1 MSTKSKFVA
10 KYNVYLDLEEDN
22 IFICDRNRKHNLILG
37 KLTEKGIERNRNVTK
52 EQSRAISLCYSI
64 AERHFSSIDRHS
76 IDRTTA
82 KLTKDE
88 LWLELNNR
96 EVRLYPLIGDKYL
109 IIGWVSENGIANN
122 HKRYLE
128 LNRKD
133 ALKLCCRNLK
143 IAERY
148 FCPQEKKW
156 QKLQRDRQNRIK
168 SNLISRAIGSSEQV
182 TIPKTLLMKKGGE
195 TTEIY
200 MDDELV

>member
-10 KYNVYLDLEEDN
+10 NYNVYLDLEEDN
-22 IFICDRNRKHNLILG
+22 VLICDRYRKHNLVLG
-37 KLTEKGIERNRNVTK
+37 KPTEKGIKRNRDVTE

-64 AERHFSSIDRHS
+64 AERHFSSIDCHS

-109 IIGWVSENGIANN
+109 TIGWVSENGIANN
-122 HKRYLE
+122 HRTNDE
-128 LNRKD
+128 LYRHDTLVFCDKY
-133 ALKLCCRNLK
+133 LK

-148 FCPQEKKW
+148 FCPQVKKW
-156 QKLQRDRQNRIK
+156 QKLQRDRQN
-168 SNLISRAIGSSEQV
+168 
-182 TIPKTLLMKKGGE
+182 
-195 TTEIY
+195 
-200 MDDELV
+200 